1 MKGMIST
8 NVTQPED
15 FQDFEGSVDIPKSY
29 LFALRSNS
37 GRNRSIL
44 ILENPIAQ
52 HLHLF
57 DLFVQW
63 LMGILEM

>member
-15 FQDFEGSVDIPKSY
+15 FQDFEGFVDISKSY

-37 GRNRSIL
+37 GRNRSIPT
-44 ILENPIAQ
+44 LENPTAQ

-57 DLFVQW
+57 DLLVQW
-63 LMGILEM
+63 LMEILEM